1 MAAGVAMGVT
11 NKPLWFEGMFV
22 RPQHFQQYDR
32 WIEHLVE
39 RRAAGLRAHGWGL
52 SAFSFDAEL
61 LGLGRL
67 VVTDCIG
74 VMPDGT
80 VIDIPND
87 VPPPPPLTVPP
98 NVKDRLVK
106 LAIPVRPRDGA
117 EVGLDAI
124 DVRRYEV
131 SARSVRDATAPQ
143 RDAMEIRV
151 GRLNLKLLIEGE
163 PEGDYVTLPL
173 ARIQEVEPAGRIIL
187 SDLYIPPCVD
197 YQASQRLVQV
207 LREILSMLRSRGEAL
222 AVRADPSRATA
233 ESAGL
238 VDLLVLSIVNAAE
251 ATLQHIANVQGL
263 HPEELFR
270 ELVRLVGQLS
280 TFDARRRRPPDLA
293 AYRHDQ
299 LELSVEPVLAALRQ
313 FLAVVVE
320 RNVVA
325 LSLQERGYGILTAT
339 ITDRSIFQGSR
350 FILAAI
356 ASVPSE
362 TVRTQLPSNM
372 KIGSIEQIRDLV
384 NLQLPGIP
392 MRSLPVAPREL
403 PYLSGAVY
411 FELDQSVELWRAL
424 PRSAAFALHVSGDY
438 PDLHLEFWAVRE
450 N

>member
-1 MAAGVAMGVT
+1 MGVT

-39 RRAAGLRAHGWGL
+39 GRAAGLQAHGWGV
-52 SAFSFDAEL
+52 SALTFDPEL
-61 LGLGRL
+61 LALGRMAL
-67 VVTDCIG
+67 VACKAI
-74 VMPDGT
+74 MPDGT
-80 VIDIPND
+80 VIDIPGD
-87 VPPPPPLTVPP
+87 VPAPPPRAMPA
-98 NVKDRLVK
+98 NVKNQIVK

-117 EVGLDAI
+117 EVGLDAV

-131 SARSVRDATAPQ
+131 SARAVRDATAPQ
-143 RDAMEIRV
+143 REPMEIRV
-151 GRLNLKLLIEGE
+151 GRLNVKLLLESE
-163 PEGDYVTLPL
+163 PDGDFVTLPI
-173 ARIQEVEPAGRIIL
+173 ARVQEVEPAGRIVL
-187 SDLYIPPCVD
+187 SEAYIPPCVD
-197 YQASQRLVQV
+197 YQASTRLVQI
-207 LREILSMLRSRGEAL
+207 LREILSLVHSRGEAL
-222 AVRADPSRATA
+222 ATRADPSRASV

-251 ATLQHIANVQGL
+251 ATLQHIANVPGL
-263 HPEELFR
+263 HPEVLYR
-270 ELVRLVGQLS
+270 EFARLVGQLS
-280 TFDARRRRPPDLA
+280 TFDAKRRRPPDLA
-293 AYRHDQ
+293 PYRHDQ
-299 LELSVEPVLAALRQ
+299 LELALEPVLAALRAA
-313 FLAVVVE
+313 LAVVVE
-320 RNVVA
+320 RNVVS

-339 ITDRSIFQGSR
+339 ISDRSIFQGGR

-362 TVRTQLPSNM
+362 TLRTQLPSNM

-392 MRSLPVAPREL
+392 VRTLPVAPREL

>member
-1 MAAGVAMGVT
+1 MGVT

-39 RRAAGLRAHGWGL
+39 GRAAGLQAHGWGI
-52 SAFSFDAEL
+52 SALTFDAEL
-61 LGLGRL
+61 LALGRL
-67 VVTDCIG
+67 AITSLKAI
-74 VMPDGT
+74 MPDGT
-80 VIDIPND
+80 VIHVPND
-87 VPPPPPLTVPP
+87 VPPPPPLTLPA
-98 NVKDRLVK
+98 NVKNQLIK

-117 EVGLDAI
+117 EVGFDAL

-131 SARSVRDATAPQ
+131 SARTVRDATAPQ
-143 RDAMEIRV
+143 RDPMEIRV
-151 GRLNLKLLIEGE
+151 GKLNLKLLFDGE
-163 PEGDYVTLPL
+163 PEGDFVTLPIT
-173 ARIQEVEPAGRIIL
+173 RVQEIEPAGKIIL
-187 SDLYIPPCVD
+187 SETYIPPCVD
-197 YQASQRLVQV
+197 FQASPRLIQI
-207 LREILSMLRSRGEAL
+207 LREILSLLRSRGEAL
-222 AVRADPSRATA
+222 ATRADPSRASA

-238 VDLLVLSIVNAAE
+238 VDLLVLSLVNAAE
-251 ATLQHIANVQGL
+251 ATLQHIANVPGL
-263 HPEELFR
+263 HPEVVYR
-270 ELVRLVGQLS
+270 EYVRLVGQLS
-280 TFDARRRRPPDLA
+280 AFDVRRRRPPDLA
-293 AYRHDQ
+293 PYRHDQ
-299 LELSVEPVLAALRQ
+299 LEMSLDPVLDALRQ
-313 FLAVVVE
+313 ALAVLIE
-320 RNVVA
+320 RNVVS
-325 LSLQERGYGILTAT
+325 LSLQERGYGILTST

-350 FILAAI
+350 FILAAL

-362 TVRTQLPSNM
+362 TLRTQLPSNM

-392 MRSLPVAPREL
+392 VRSLPVAPREL